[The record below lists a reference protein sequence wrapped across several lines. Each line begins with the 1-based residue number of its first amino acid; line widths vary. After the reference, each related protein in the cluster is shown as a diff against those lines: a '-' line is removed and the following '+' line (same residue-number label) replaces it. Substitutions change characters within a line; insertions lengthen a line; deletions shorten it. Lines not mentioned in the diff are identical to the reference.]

1 MSTPPPSTAASLPA
15 ARARALAALVLVQVL
30 FGVWPVVGKLAI
42 PAFGAGGLGILRIG
56 GATVAFAA
64 IARLARVP
72 PIPWRDQ
79 PRLLLLSVLGI
90 SANQLL
96 FVHGLART
104 SATHAALL
112 TTTIPIQTLIVAL
125 ALGKERFLPLRAA
138 GALVSLA
145 GVVVLVTGR
154 VQGGDVTVAGDLL
167 VVANTVVYAFYL
179 ILSRD
184 LLARHS
190 PLAVLPWLFGWGFL
204 TALPFTGI
212 PPLRGH
218 PPEAWAALA
227 VIVLGPTVGTYWLNL
242 VALRTV
248 PSSVVAIFIALQPLV
263 AGTLAVPLLGEK
275 PTVRAAF
282 SAVLTLAGVLLA
294 TRAGGTPNEK
304 TTTSAS
310 SQG

>member
-30 FGVWPVVGKLAI
+30 FGLWPVLGKLAI

-56 GATVAFAA
+56 GATIAFAA
-64 IARLARVP
+64 LARLARVP

-79 PRLLLLSVLGI
+79 PRIVVLSVLGI

-96 FVHGLART
+96 YVHGLART

-112 TTTIPIQTLIVAL
+112 TTTIPIQTMIVAL
-125 ALGKERFLPLRAA
+125 LLGKERFLPMRVA
-138 GALVSLA
+138 GALVSLV

-154 VQGGDVTVAGDLL
+154 STGGDVTVAGDLL
-167 VVANTVVYAFYL
+167 VMANTVVYALYL

-184 LLARHS
+184 ILARHS

-204 TALPFTGI
+204 GALPFTGI
-212 PPLRGH
+212 PPLAGH
-218 PPEAWAALA
+218 RPESWVALA

-248 PSSVVAIFIALQPLV
+248 PSSVVAIFIALQPVV
-263 AGTLAVPLLGEK
+263 AGALAVPLLGEK
-275 PTVRAAF
+275 PTLRAAF

-294 TRAGGTPNEK
+294 TRAAGAPHEK
-304 TTTSAS
+304 TTTRAPSE
-310 SQG
+310 G